1 MQLTIFQKILVR
13 GNDYKS
19 ELRGARLLWAIIS
32 FVLLL
37 CLPGYAQPLSRELK
51 ISIFP
56 CTDAANSFRKFHPLV
71 AYLQQSSGLNISL
84 VFHDDLAGY
93 ERALKNG
100 SLDFVIQDP
109 HVYVKLADKYS
120 NAYILQ
126 ALTLDKETTQS
137 GVIIVRKDSG
147 LKHILELKGKTV
159 MFGSKLSSPRWIA
172 ARHLFEK
179 NGLQIDRDLLDYS
192 NKGCCEDVAFNVF
205 LNVVDAGVVC
215 DHFLQ
220 EHGDRQSEL
229 GLDVGQLVVIAATD
243 PVPTKIFSGS
253 KYVRIDDMVMMTRAL
268 MHLDL
273 QDSEHRRILER
284 ADLGGFRKAS
294 AQDLSQIRKS
304 LTRMQID

>member
-1 MQLTIFQKILVR
+1 MKIRWILT
-13 GNDYKS
+13 
-19 ELRGARLLWAIIS
+19 IIS
-32 FVLLL
+32 FILLL
-37 CLPGYAQPLSRELK
+37 WLPGYAQSLSRELK

-84 VFHDDLAGY
+84 VFHDDMAGY

-109 HVYVKLADKYS
+109 HVYVKLADQY
-120 NAYILQ
+120 NDAYILQ
-126 ALTLDKETTQS
+126 ALTLDNETTQS

-147 LKHILELKGKTV
+147 LKRIMDLKGKTV

-172 ARHLFEK
+172 ARHLFKK

-220 EHGDRQSEL
+220 EHGTRQPEL
-229 GLDVGQLVVIAATD
+229 GLDAGQLVVIAVTD
-243 PVPTKIFSGS
+243 RVPTKIFSGS
-253 KYVRIDDMVMMTRAL
+253 KYVREDDMVMITRAL
-268 MHLDL
+268 THLDP
-273 QDSEHRRILER
+273 QDSEHRRILKS

-304 LTRMQID
+304 SARMPVD

>member
-229 GLDVGQLVVIAATD
+229 GLDVGQLVVIAATA

-253 KYVRIDDMVMMTRAL
+253 KYVKIDDMVMMTRAL

-273 QDSEHRRILER
+273 QDSEHRRILES

>member
-19 ELRGARLLWAIIS
+19 GLRGARLLWAIIS

-229 GLDVGQLVVIAATD
+229 GLDVGQLVVIAATA

-253 KYVRIDDMVMMTRAL
+253 KYVKIDDMVMMTRAL

-273 QDSEHRRILER
+273 QDSEHRRILES